1 MTVINDYSHLTF
13 SDLADRT
20 ATEYSPQTEP
30 IQSIVTIRSAG
41 TQAPVFCIHPID
53 GLASCYT
60 ALTAHIG
67 EQHPVYG
74 VQASGDHATSL
85 TALATHYA
93 DEILAVRSSGP
104 LHLLGL
110 AFGGQLAHAVA
121 VELQTRGVSVQT
133 LTVLDSEPVRT
144 SSAGSH
150 SSLLAG
156 MGEDVDRSR
165 AEELLAVATHN
176 EALANT
182 HFPGVFVGDVVVV
195 STDGSDTGPAW
206 HPFVSGEVSKYL
218 VPDATAFALVGPL
231 VNKYV

>member
-13 SDLADRT
+13 SDLADRE
-20 ATEYSPQTEP
+20 ATEYSTP
-30 IQSIVTIRSAG
+30 IQSIVTIRHQG

-53 GLASCYT
+53 GLTSCYS
-60 ALTAHIG
+60 ALAAHIG
-67 EQHPVYG
+67 DNHPIYG
-74 VQASGDHATSL
+74 VQSSGDQAVSL
-85 TALATHYA
+85 TALAALYA
-93 DEILAVRSSGP
+93 DEILAVRSTGP
-104 LHLLGL
+104 VHLLGL

-121 VELQTRGVSVQT
+121 VELQGRGVSVKS
-133 LTVLDSEPVRT
+133 LTVLDSEPIRS

-156 MGEDVDRSR
+156 MGDDVDRSR

-176 EALANT
+176 EALASK

-206 HPFVSGEVSKYL
+206 HPFVSGEVTKYL
-218 VPDATAFALVGPL
+218 VPDASAFALVGPL
-231 VNKYV
+231 VNKYI